1 MLLNV
6 DTRRIEPDITVVVLS
21 GKITLGRESQQI
33 EELVKDAVDQG
44 QKKIVLDIS
53 GVTYIDS
60 TGMGII
66 TFCCSHLTQAAGKF
80 AVAGATGLPAKLFHM
95 TNLDT
100 IIRLYPSVETACA
113 AFAASG

>member
-33 EELVKDAVDQG
+33 EELVKELVSEG
-44 QKKIVLDIS
+44 QRKFILDIS
-53 GVTYIDS
+53 GVNYIDS

-95 TNLDT
+95 TKLDT
-100 IIRLYPSVETACA
+100 IIRLYPSVETACE
-113 AFAASG
+113 AFAATG